1 MCTRHTTSIHT
12 TASNVDAVRSEQ
24 GRRRQEHTTH
34 LEDVRMQHP
43 RFLLDAQRWEVRSG
57 RMCTE
62 GSNASRRRKTTTGGT
77 DSLNLQYV
85 LRTLRPFPSSTTA
98 LPNETAAPSTPM
110 TAWTTPTSNERV
122 SQRRKQQK
130 DEMYPSDSTTN
141 PVPTAER
148 VCRTRR
154 TKTPSRPSALQRAG
168 ISRCPPDSK
177 LPTSLPALQNAT

>member
-62 GSNASRRRKTTTGGT
+62 GSNASRRRSRTCALRDRFTQSTICPTYTTTLPF
-77 DSLNLQYV
+77 LN
-85 LRTLRPFPSSTTA
+85 
-98 LPNETAAPSTPM
+98 NSTPKRNSSPQH
-110 TAWTTPTSNERV
+110 THDGLDDTHE
-122 SQRRKQQK
+122 Q
-130 DEMYPSDSTTN
+130 
-141 PVPTAER
+141 
-148 VCRTRR
+148 RTR
-154 TKTPSRPSALQRAG
+154 
-168 ISRCPPDSK
+168 
-177 LPTSLPALQNAT
+177 